1 MHALLHWAHL
11 NAYRIVVLAYWL
23 CVICGALG
31 IAGCLGA
38 LAVLRARL
46 RPAPAAESAPLP
58 WSTLSMIVPIK
69 GADAHTEE
77 HLTRLVTSETPLPT
91 EYLIAMESA
100 EDPAYAV
107 AERVAA
113 RHPEQRIRPL
123 VTGPAG
129 GRMGKQHNLAVAV
142 THARGEVIGS
152 MDADVAVAPDTVAA
166 VLGALARPGVGAAY
180 CLPCYTGHG
189 PAGGALVA
197 LYTNYSLAPNLGA
210 LALTGNQ
217 PFTLGS
223 LWLISRA
230 TLDYIGGLDQF
241 THTVSGDAAIGAAVA
256 GAGLR
261 NVLAPRTVAIPFEP
275 LSLAGG
281 LRHLGKWLALL
292 RAEGL
297 GSYLLLLLIWHPI
310 LWSTL
315 ALLAGLK
322 LHTRYPALAG
332 IALALVWAAVV
343 ARVGSGLLLDRL
355 VYRRRSWLP
364 LALVPYELLVVP
376 LLFGAGFVR
385 RSLVWRGH
393 RYWIGPHGAIQRS
406 QAVG

>member
-1 MHALLHWAHL
+1 MHALLQWAHL
-11 NAYRIVVLAYWL
+11 NAYRVVVLAYWL

-31 IAGCLGA
+31 VAGCLGA
-38 LAVLRARL
+38 LGVLRARL
-46 RPAPAAESAPLP
+46 RPAPATSATPLP

-69 GADAHTEE
+69 GADAHTED
-77 HLTRLVTSETPLPT
+77 HLTRLVTSATPLAT

-100 EDPAYAV
+100 EDPAYEV
-107 AERVAA
+107 AQRVAA
-113 RHPEQRIRPL
+113 RYPERHIRPL

-142 THARGEVIGS
+142 GDAQGEVIGS
-152 MDADVAVAPDTVAA
+152 MDADVAVAPDTMAA
-166 VLGALARPGVGAAY
+166 VLGALKQPGVGAAY
-180 CLPCYTGHG
+180 CLPCYTGGG

-210 LALTGNQ
+210 LALSGNQ

-223 LWLISRA
+223 LCLITRA
-230 TLDYIGGLDQF
+230 ALERIGGLDQF
-241 THTVSGDAAIGAAVA
+241 THTVSDDAAIGAAVA
-256 GAGLR
+256 RAGLR

-275 LSLAGG
+275 LDLAGG
-281 LRHLGKWLALL
+281 LRHLGKWVALL

-297 GSYLLLLLIWHPI
+297 GTYLLLLLTWHPI

-315 ALLAGLK
+315 ALVAGLG
-322 LHTRYPALAG
+322 LRSRYPALAV
-332 IALALVWAAVV
+332 IALALVWAAAV

-355 VYRRRSWLP
+355 VYRRRGWLP

-376 LLFGAGFVR
+376 LLFGAGFAR
-385 RSLVWRGH
+385 RSLDWRGR
-393 RYWIGPHGAIQRS
+393 RYWIGPHGAIRRS
-406 QAVG
+406 QAEG

>member
-1 MHALLHWAHL
+1 MHALLHWADL
-11 NAYRIVVLAYWL
+11 NAYRVVVLAYWL

-31 IAGCLGA
+31 VAGCLGA
-38 LAVLRARL
+38 LAMLRARFR
-46 RPAPAAESAPLP
+46 RPPLAEGAPLP

-69 GADAHTEE
+69 GADAHTED
-77 HLTRLVTSETPLPT
+77 HLSRLVASATPLST

-100 EDPAYAV
+100 EDPAFAV
-107 AERVAA
+107 AQRVAA
-113 RHPEQRIRPL
+113 RYPERRIRPL

-142 THARGEVIGS
+142 GEARGEVIGS

-166 VLGALARPGVGAAY
+166 VLGTLAQPGVGAAY
-180 CLPCYTGHG
+180 CLPCYAGSG

-197 LYTNYSLAPNLGA
+197 LYTNYSLSPNLGA
-210 LALTGNQ
+210 LALSGNQ

-230 TLDYIGGLDQF
+230 TLDYMGGLDQF
-241 THTVSGDAAIGAAVA
+241 THTVSDDAAIGAAVA

-275 LSLAGG
+275 LDLAGG
-281 LRHLGKWLALL
+281 LRHLGKWVALL

-297 GSYLLLLLIWHPI
+297 GTYLLLLLTWHPI

-315 ALLAGLK
+315 ALVAGLA
-322 LHTRYPALAG
+322 LRSLYPALAA

-355 VYRRRSWLP
+355 VYRRRGWLP
-364 LALVPYELLVVP
+364 LALVPYELLIVP
-376 LLFGAGFVR
+376 VLFGTGFVR
-385 RSLVWRGH
+385 RSLVWRGR